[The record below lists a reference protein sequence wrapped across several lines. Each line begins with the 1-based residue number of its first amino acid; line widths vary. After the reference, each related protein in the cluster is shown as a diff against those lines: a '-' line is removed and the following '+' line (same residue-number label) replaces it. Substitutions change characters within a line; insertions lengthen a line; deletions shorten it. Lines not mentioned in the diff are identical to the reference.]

1 MASFLRRAVLHSKG
15 ILPSKGIVSSKG
27 SRLEATHSLSLGIEA
42 KDLGRF
48 EVAGPVLEE
57 AAGSKSSSLKSY
69 SSSNKASFEL
79 VAKRLSFKG
88 RLEMKP

>member
-1 MASFLRRAVLHSKG
+1 MASFLRRAVLNSKGILTSKG

-57 AAGSKSSSLKSY
+57 AGSNSSSLKLY
-69 SSSNKASFEL
+69 SSSNKASFEF
-79 VAKRLSFKG
+79 VAKRRSL
-88 RLEMKP
+88 